1 MINGCVAAPSDFD
14 LKNAPTI
21 AEVCPRSVAAKL
33 SEDSAQTTDCSLSAS
48 AAKLWA
54 TAPYFLGRVP
64 MMSSPVP
71 VPALAPVPV
80 LREHAR

>member
-1 MINGCVAAPSDFD
+1 LINGCVAAPSDFD

-21 AEVCPRSVAAKL
+21 AEVCPRSVAARL
-33 SEDSAQTTDCSLSAS
+33 NESSAQTTDCSLSAS
-48 AAKLWA
+48 AAKFWA
-54 TAPYFLGRVP
+54 TDPYFLARVP
-64 MMSSPVP
+64 MMSSP